1 MVLEKFIQWSS
12 ILTLM
17 ILSLSPK
24 TIAMLK
30 PSQPIQILSSK
41 TKISR
46 TQELKALPHQTLNLT
61 CFEVDPI
68 IMEMCLLLKNDD
80 KKANQAED
88 EISRSKSKTRSR
100 KKIDIWNK
108 NLTRMKI
115 LICKSLQKLSE
126 IQKMIFT
133 SKKQLDERIK
143 RQLKNRKRLK
153 MKVLSLIMLKSKRRY
168 LKKITL

>member
-1 MVLEKFIQWSS
+1 
-12 ILTLM
+12 M

-80 KKANQAED
+80 KKAN
-88 EISRSKSKTRSR
+88 
-100 KKIDIWNK
+100 
-108 NLTRMKI
+108 
-115 LICKSLQKLSE
+115 
-126 IQKMIFT
+126 
-133 SKKQLDERIK
+133 
-143 RQLKNRKRLK
+143 
-153 MKVLSLIMLKSKRRY
+153 
-168 LKKITL
+168 